1 MIETGLENQMNDPM
15 RARLKAAVG
24 SVTAPPRLEA
34 KIRSSVRQSQREGVW
49 GRYLLP
55 VAAVALLSVGLTVAY
70 QLGHLRVTAK
80 SQEAYIGS
88 ISTRVSNIMKVG
100 LGDHVHCAYFRKFPK
115 TPPTLAEMSAKLG
128 PEYEGLLSLV
138 KDRVPADLPI
148 VMAHRC
154 KFHGREFIHLAFRN
168 DSRLLSMV
176 ISLKRD
182 GESFTKETLAPV
194 LADSGIPV
202 YRAGV
207 QRFEIAG
214 FESRDHL
221 VYLVSD
227 LPGQKNADIMTAM
240 APAVTEFLNKPKA

>member
-1 MIETGLENQMNDPM
+1 MNDPM

-24 SVTAPPRLEA
+24 SVMAPPRLEA
-34 KIRSSVRQSQREGVW
+34 KIRSSVRESQDHRVW
-49 GRYLLP
+49 SRYLLP
-55 VAAVALLSVGLTVAY
+55 VAAVSLLSVGLTIAY

-88 ISTRVSNIMKVG
+88 ISTRVSNIMRVG

-115 TPPTLAEMSAKLG
+115 NPPTLEQMAANLG
-128 PEYEGLLSLV
+128 TDYAGLLPLV
-138 KDRVPADLPI
+138 KDRVPADLQI

-168 DSRLLSMV
+168 DSELLSMV
-176 ISLKRD
+176 ISLKRE
-182 GESFTKETLAPV
+182 GESFTKENLAPV

-207 QRFEIAG
+207 QHFEIAG

-221 VYLVSD
+221 VYVVSD
-227 LPGQKNADIMTAM
+227 LPQQKNVEILTAL
-240 APAVTEFLNKPKA
+240 APAVKDLLNKGKG